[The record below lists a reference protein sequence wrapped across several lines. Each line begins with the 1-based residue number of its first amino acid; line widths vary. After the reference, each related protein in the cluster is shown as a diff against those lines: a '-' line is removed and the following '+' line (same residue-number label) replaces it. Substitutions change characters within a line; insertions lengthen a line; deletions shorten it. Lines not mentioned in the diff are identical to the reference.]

1 MLNEWEGVKE
11 KVVESSF
18 WMVED
23 LDWNINGW
31 EISFVDSKENNVEDG
46 VKDIDYDMGISEL
59 YLDSLFE

>member
-31 EISFVDSKENNVEDG
+31 DISFVDSKENNVEDG

>member
-31 EISFVDSKENNVEDG
+31 DISFVDSKGNNVEDG

>member
-31 EISFVDSKENNVEDG
+31 DISFVDSKENNVEDS
-46 VKDIDYDMGISEL
+46 VKDIDYDIGISEL